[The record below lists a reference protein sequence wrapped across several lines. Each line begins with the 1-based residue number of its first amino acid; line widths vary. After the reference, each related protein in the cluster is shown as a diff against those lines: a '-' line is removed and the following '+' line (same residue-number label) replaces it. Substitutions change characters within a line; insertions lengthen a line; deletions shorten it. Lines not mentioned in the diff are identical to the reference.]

1 METFGGAIEEYSTK
15 HTFVNHVFSSTD
27 EGKAEIYNAVQYG
40 ILAVVPIVALNKLI
54 QRFIPDP
61 DVEKGSLEILFEIII
76 QLVILFVGIILI
88 HRTIT
93 YFPTFSKF
101 KYEGLTITNVILA
114 FMIIVLSLQT
124 KIGIKTNILY
134 ERLVELW
141 EGSSNKDKKYYVKKG
156 ALMEGMVSSGGGGG
170 GGGGHSFSQADNLDN
185 TQPGVFPPAP
195 ISPGNATRQQPIQHM
210 EMHIQ
215 EPQPANFMGGSPFGS
230 SF

>member
-76 QLVILFVGIILI
+76 QLIILFVGIIII

-93 YFPTFSKF
+93 FFPTFSKF

-156 ALMEGMVSSGGGGG
+156 ALMEGMVS
-170 GGGGHSFSQADNLDN
+170 GGGHSFSQSDNLDN
-185 TQPGVFPPAP
+185 TQTGIFPPAP
-195 ISPGNATRQQPIQHM
+195 ISPMNTGNATRQQPVQHM
-210 EMHIQ
+210 EMHPVQ